1 MESTPLFHNS
11 TQERVIYYL
20 HLYQDWKHPLSGVWT
35 LYQESTVR
43 CKASSIKIQSRRHS
57 LTHIPFQERPYS
69 GRRKHYLFTIIYK
82 DLFWNLK
89 KLPGGRRTYVSSIHL
104 FTCIPAF
111 LVLVYLVGVIP
122 RRHALWAQLS

>member
-1 MESTPLFHNS
+1 MLGKELGLISDPIFDSPTPYPFNISIFESTPLIHNF
-11 TQERVIYYL
+11 THERVIYYL

-69 GRRKHYLFTIIYK
+69 RRRRKKARRIIFTIIYK

-89 KLPGGRRTYVSSIHL
+89 KNTTYQAY
-104 FTCIPAF
+104 T
-111 LVLVYLVGVIP
+111 Y
-122 RRHALWAQLS
+122 